1 MKGVLQA
8 KDKSLSPTRK
18 LAQKVFGD
26 SVKGFKII
34 VFTPGECGEQ
44 MMRAL
49 GYMLSADGNTVH
61 ILTQKG
67 THWRELRSIAKA
79 RKKGAE
85 WLIARADA
93 EFIGDLQNAGIRPE
107 VTIASPGTSTTI
119 TELELTT
126 LRSLRPHLA
135 ILSADDDLFEQ
146 RARKLQKGTT
156 LVTVGAGRARLQ
168 LKAVQQ
174 NEQNVSATFISPF
187 GTITTETPMFSA
199 KTVLCL
205 AMAVSAAQ
213 ELGCSLPAIERGI
226 KTLT

>member
-1 MKGVLQA
+1 MKGVFAA
-8 KDKSLSPTRK
+8 KDKPLSPTRR

-26 SVKGFKII
+26 SVKNFKII
-34 VFTPGECGEQ
+34 VLTPGDCGED

-61 ILTQKG
+61 ILAQKG
-67 THWRELRSIAKA
+67 AHWRELRSIAKA

-85 WLIARADA
+85 WLIAPADA
-93 EFIGDLQNAGIRPE
+93 ECIADLKDAGMRPE
-107 VTIASPGTSTTI
+107 LTIVGPNASTDIS
-119 TELELTT
+119 ELELVSIRT
-126 LRSLRPHLA
+126 LRPHFA
-135 ILSADDDLFEQ
+135 VLSADDELFEQ

-156 LVTVGAGRARLQ
+156 LVTVGEGRARLQ
-168 LKAVQQ
+168 LKAVHQ
-174 NEQNVSATFISPF
+174 NEQTVSATFISPF
-187 GTITTETPMFSA
+187 GTITTETPVFSA

-213 ELGCSLPAIERGI
+213 ELGCSLKAIERGI